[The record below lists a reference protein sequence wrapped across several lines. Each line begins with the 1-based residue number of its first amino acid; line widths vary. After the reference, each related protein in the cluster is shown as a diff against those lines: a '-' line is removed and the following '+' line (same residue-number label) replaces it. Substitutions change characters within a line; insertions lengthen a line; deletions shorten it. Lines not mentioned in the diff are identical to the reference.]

1 MKNLTYII
9 SNVDK
14 VPQFEW
20 TAIELNKGPYNF
32 SFIMMNPRESDLEL
46 FLKENNIPV
55 RRITYTGKRDIA
67 KAIYESYRIFKEF
80 KTQIVHAQSFDAGV
94 AGLIGAKMASVKH
107 RIYTRHHSDL
117 HHTYHPSTVK
127 YDKLVNKFSTRIIAV
142 SEVVKKILVER
153 EGVSKKRIT
162 VIPHGFKLE
171 DFKNVSKESVD
182 ELKQKYFTSN
192 HYPVI
197 GMVSRYTEWKGI
209 QYAISA
215 FEKLLKDFPDGLLML
230 FNAKGDFAHS
240 IKQQLSKLPA
250 GSCREVEFEKNS
262 PAMYKMFDVFLHV
275 PVSQEVEAFGQVYIE
290 AMAAGIPCVFT
301 LSGIASEMVDNDQ
314 NAIVVPYKDSD
325 AILEAMKRII
335 KDRKLADTLTKN
347 ASGDIEKKFD
357 YKTML
362 AALDNFY
369 QSL

>member
-20 TAIELNKGPYNF
+20 TATELNKGSYNF
-32 SFIMMNPRESDLEL
+32 SFIMMNQGESDLEL

-55 RRITYTGKRDIA
+55 RRIIYTGKKDMV
-67 KAIYESYRIFKEF
+67 KAVYESFRIFKEF
-80 KTQIVHAQSFDAGV
+80 KTQIVHAQSFDAGI
-94 AGLIGAKMASVKH
+94 AGLIGAKMASVPH

-127 YDKLVNKFSTRIIAV
+127 YDKLVNKFATRIIAV

-153 EGVSKKRIT
+153 EGVRQTKIT
-162 VIPHGFKLE
+162 VIPHGFKLA
-171 DFKNVSKESVD
+171 DFKNVPQESVED
-182 ELKQKYFTSN
+182 LKQKYSTSR

-209 QYAISA
+209 QYAIAA
-215 FEKLLKDFPDGLLML
+215 FQELLKDFPDALLML
-230 FNAKGDFAHS
+230 FNAKGDFVRN
-240 IKQQLSKLPA
+240 IKEQLSTLPA
-250 GSCREVEFEKNS
+250 NSYREVEFEKNS
-262 PAMYKMFDVFLHV
+262 PAMYKMFDVFIHV
-275 PVSQEVEAFGQVYIE
+275 PLSPEVEAFGQVYIE

-301 LSGIASEMVDNDQ
+301 LSGIAREIVDNDQ
-314 NAIVVPYKDSD
+314 NAIVVPFKDSD
-325 AILEAMKRII
+325 AILKAMKHII
-335 KDRKLADTLTKN
+335 KDRKFADTITKN
-347 ASGDIEKKFD
+347 GSRDIQEKFD

-362 AALDNFY
+362 AALNNFY
-369 QSL
+369 QNL